1 MMHASMHARRLRPR
15 GGAAWILAL
24 AIATPAAAAQP
35 SDVPGDSGPPARDA
49 LDAATGVPP
58 AGAQFTSDTQADPG
72 FVERAAPRAADR
84 TYGPS
89 SQRVASD
96 GSIVEGVQL
105 QDYESLMPSDAGYG
119 EDLPSFH
126 VVGQGDTLWAI
137 SGSYLGDPYLWP
149 KLWSWNEQI
158 TNAHWIFPGDRVRL
172 RDPRQGAQ
180 VTASG
185 DTFDFRRPS
194 TLARQEPKTYLLS
207 QMAFVTEKDFDTS
220 MKVIG
225 GGDAKV
231 MMATFDTAY
240 LSYVKDK
247 PPIPG
252 ERLVVYAPTEK
263 VRGLKGR
270 EVVGYVVQIM
280 GEVEIDAVAR
290 EAAEGKIVNALNPVE
305 RGFRVGP
312 LRRMFRRVE
321 TTPAERSASGFVIA
335 TLTTT
340 GPIAIQSRQ
349 PRREEQKYTLAGD
362 EQYIIVDLGEKD
374 GVQVGNVLEIVQK
387 GDAYTKKRVFAIPYE
402 DGWPRRLLGK
412 AVIVD
417 VQEETSL
424 AAVTYARQEFERGD
438 HVELRGPGLHTP
450 EESRA
455 MEAGA
460 VHRVDVST
468 D

>member
-1 MMHASMHARRLRPR
+1 
-15 GGAAWILAL
+15 
-24 AIATPAAAAQP
+24 
-35 SDVPGDSGPPARDA
+35 
-49 LDAATGVPP
+49 
-58 AGAQFTSDTQADPG
+58 
-72 FVERAAPRAADR
+72 
-84 TYGPS
+84 
-89 SQRVASD
+89 
-96 GSIVEGVQL
+96 
-105 QDYESLMPSDAGYG
+105 
-119 EDLPSFH
+119 
-126 VVGQGDTLWAI
+126 
-137 SGSYLGDPYLWP
+137 
-149 KLWSWNEQI
+149 
-158 TNAHWIFPGDRVRL
+158 
-172 RDPRQGAQ
+172 
-180 VTASG
+180 
-185 DTFDFRRPS
+185 
-194 TLARQEPKTYLLS
+194 
-207 QMAFVTEKDFDTS
+207 S

-438 HVELRGPGLHTP
+438 HVELRGPGLHAP

-455 MEAGA
+455 METGA
-460 VHRVDVST
+460 VHRVHVST